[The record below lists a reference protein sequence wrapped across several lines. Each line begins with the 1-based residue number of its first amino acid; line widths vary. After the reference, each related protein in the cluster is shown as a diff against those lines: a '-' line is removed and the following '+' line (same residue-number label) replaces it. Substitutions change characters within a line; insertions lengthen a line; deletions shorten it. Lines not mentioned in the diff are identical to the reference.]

1 MRSSDSSSQDL
12 LDTCN
17 GWRGH
22 FMFLNV
28 FSFLPTIHSL
38 INHGMTKYSCTEA
51 VHEH

>member
-1 MRSSDSSSQDL
+1 MSSDSSIQDL

-17 GWRGH
+17 GWKGC

-28 FSFLPTIHSL
+28 FSCLPTIHSL
-38 INHGMTKYSCTEA
+38 ISHGMTKYSYTEA